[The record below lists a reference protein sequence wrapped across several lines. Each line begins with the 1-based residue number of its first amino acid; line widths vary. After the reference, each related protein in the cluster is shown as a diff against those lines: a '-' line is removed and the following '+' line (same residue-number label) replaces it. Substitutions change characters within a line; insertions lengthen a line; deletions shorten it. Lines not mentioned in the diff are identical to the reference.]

1 MSVNLTFITTV
12 TDNMKPSFL
21 LIACEVFPLVENI
34 IISLNWEECL
44 SFLSLGNMYVREESE
59 RDAIIPQIYNP

>member
-21 LIACEVFPLVENI
+21 LISSDVFSLVENI
-34 IISLNWEECL
+34 ILLNWEECL
-44 SFLSLGNMYVREESE
+44 SFLSLGNIYVREESE
-59 RDAIIPQIYNP
+59 RDAIIPQIFNP